1 MFNSPI
7 CEICGGSGAP
17 IVSGKH
23 ADPKFCAE
31 RKAAG
36 LLFPLLEA
44 HAEMEKDPVFF
55 SKDNP
60 TRQHYYQL
68 FNKTLD
74 LLVAAYLAEM
84 GQDEN
89 EATQTC
95 SPVN

>member
-1 MFNSPI
+1 MITYGNQPI
-7 CEICGGSGAP
+7 CEVCGGSSAP
-17 IVSGKH
+17 IVDGKH
-23 ADPKFCAE
+23 TDPRFCAE

-60 TRQHYYQL
+60 TRQSYYQL

-89 EATQTC
+89 AADH
-95 SPVN
+95 